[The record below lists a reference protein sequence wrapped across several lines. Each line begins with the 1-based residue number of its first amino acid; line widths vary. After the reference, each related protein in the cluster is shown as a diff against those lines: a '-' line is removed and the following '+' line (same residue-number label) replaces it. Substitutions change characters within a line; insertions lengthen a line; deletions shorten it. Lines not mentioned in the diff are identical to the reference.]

1 MNNSNTYKK
10 RIKATMLAC
19 SFLCAPFLTFAQDDD
34 EEEVFEL
41 SPFTIDA
48 STDSGY
54 YASQTMAG
62 GRLSSS
68 LKDTGAAVQ
77 VITKEFMEDLG
88 ATGIEELLQY
98 TTSSEVAGILG
109 NISGSEE
116 GGMGETNVGGARRD
130 PDSATR
136 VRGLTAP
143 SRTRNFFVTDIPFD
157 SYNTERIDIN

>member
-1 MNNSNTYKK
+1 MNKIYDHKLS
-10 RIKATMLAC
+10 KAALLVLGFAC
-19 SFLCAPFLTFAQDDD
+19 ATFTGWAQET

-41 SPFTIDA
+41 SPFTVDA
-48 STDSGY
+48 AGDEGY

-62 GRLSSS
+62 GRLSAS

-77 VITKEFMEDLG
+77 VVTKEFMDDLG

-109 NISGSEE
+109 NISGADE
-116 GGMGETNVGGARRD
+116 GGLGETNVGSARRD
-130 PDSATR
+130 PDGATR

-143 SRTRNFFVTDIPFD
+143 ARTSSYFVTQRPFG
-157 SYNTERIDIN
+157 Y